1 MDSGSF
7 FIQTPGDAR
16 RHVEQLTNGLKKVAF
31 VSLVGGLSCSALAI
45 FFSRF
50 LAPAGPQ
57 PRAGSGLNQNSGVA
71 FAAWCIAIAL
81 LAMAGLYLVASWGLG
96 RRKSWARY
104 TAAAT
109 FSVKV
114 LLCLW
119 LGRAGVGA
127 MIMFL
132 FLASWDFYGLWVLL
146 AKETGQLFAS
156 PQSPHPDTASD
167 SAPGTVPGTD
177 PDTVPAAA
185 KAGLKPAVKPANLV
199 T

>member
-7 FIQTPGDAR
+7 FIQTPENAR
-16 RHVEQLTNGLKKVAF
+16 RHFEQLTSGLKKVAF
-31 VSLVGGLSCSALAI
+31 VSLVGGLCCCALGV

-57 PRAGSGLNQNSGVA
+57 PSAVPVSNQNSGVA
-71 FAAWCIAIAL
+71 SAAWYIAIAL

-96 RRKSWARY
+96 RRKPWARY
-104 TAAAT
+104 TAAGT
-109 FSVKV
+109 FLVKA

-119 LGRAGVGA
+119 LGRVSLGA
-127 MIMFL
+127 MVMFL

-156 PQSPHPDTASD
+156 PQSLRPA
-167 SAPGTVPGTD
+167 TVPSD
-177 PDTVPAAA
+177 PDTVHGTT
-185 KAGLKPAVKPANLV
+185 KASVKPAVKPANLV

>member
-16 RHVEQLTNGLKKVAF
+16 RHVEQLINGLKKVAF
-31 VSLVGGLSCSALAI
+31 VSLVGGLCCSALAM

-57 PRAGSGLNQNSGVA
+57 PSADSGLNQNSGVT

-81 LAMAGLYLVASWGLG
+81 LVMAALYLVAAWGLG
-96 RRKSWARY
+96 RRKPWARY
-104 TAAAT
+104 TAAGT
-109 FSVKV
+109 FLVKV

-119 LGRAGVGA
+119 LGRASFGA

-146 AKETGQLFAS
+146 AKETGHLFVS
-156 PQSPHPDTASD
+156 LQFPHPDI
-167 SAPGTVPGTD
+167 VPGTD
-177 PDTVPAAA
+177 PDTDPATA
-185 KAGLKPAVKPANLV
+185 KGGLKPAVKPAVKPANLV